1 MNLKEE
7 EEKRKKERKQER
19 KERKKSNIKERK
31 NKREI
36 KKERKKKKRRI
47 KCARNFCGEFLLLVI
62 YKTYHFNNYYLW
74 VFKSD
79 KIKQQ
84 CINNTTMIYNNI

>member
-31 NKREI
+31 NKKEI
-36 KKERKKKKRRI
+36 KKERKKRRI
-47 KCARNFCGEFLLLVI
+47 KCAKKLCGEFLLLVI

-74 VFKSD
+74 VLKSD
-79 KIKQQ
+79 KI
-84 CINNTTMIYNNI
+84 

>member
-62 YKTYHFNNYYLW
+62 YKLIILMTIICGSLRVIRYR
-74 VFKSD
+74 
-79 KIKQQ
+79 
-84 CINNTTMIYNNI
+84 